1 MLVQCLWTEESF
13 GDFRLLIEWRIK
25 RTSGLYAMSTIL
37 PDGSLKKDAAGKVIT
52 EMRPNADSG
61 ILLRGTGKGQ
71 VNIWCWPVG
80 SGEMWGVRNDK
91 NLQPQLRAAA
101 VPKVRADNP
110 VGQWNLFD
118 ITMKGD
124 RVTVVLNGQT
134 VIDNAQVSE
143 IPEIG
148 PIGLQHHGGLNKKT
162 GEMSPASSLI
172 QFRNIWI
179 KELK

>member
-1 MLVQCLWTEESF
+1 M
-13 GDFRLLIEWRIK
+13 
-25 RTSGLYAMSTIL
+25 
-37 PDGSLKKDAAGKVIT
+37 
-52 EMRPNADSG
+52 
-61 ILLRGTGKGQ
+61 
-71 VNIWCWPVG
+71 NIWCWPIG
-80 SGEMWGVRNDK
+80 SGEMWSIRNDK
-91 NLQPQLRAAA
+91 SLQPQLRATA
-101 VPKVRADNP
+101 VPKIRADNP

-134 VIDNAQVSE
+134 VIDNAQVPE
-143 IPEIG
+143 IPEKG

-162 GEMSPASSLI
+162 GKMSPASSLI